1 MSGLD
6 VMDPKRAVKARPSS
20 NPLFR
25 QIPGIVAEIS
35 RHFGP
40 GCLGICTMLNTFRF
54 ITRGIVTASFALALI
69 ATSPTVAQ
77 DGDPQATEWER
88 HSQLGTA
95 AFGAKDL
102 TTAEP
107 HFRAALEIAEAIFE
121 PEDPRSISSL
131 VNLSQWQKAVGNP
144 LEALR
149 LMERALATQES
160 VLDPRHDDLM
170 GPLGLL
176 ASLNVQLERFEAA
189 ADLYRR
195 ALDLR
200 RNRMGDYH
208 PQTLSVIAE
217 LAPVLE
223 SIGDAEGAE
232 LLYQEAI
239 ISWSELLGVHG
250 RVADAI
256 DNYGEFLRRQGREKE
271 AAQADNAAAEVRVL
285 IQVILDGG
293 G

>member
-1 MSGLD
+1 
-6 VMDPKRAVKARPSS
+6 
-20 NPLFR
+20 
-25 QIPGIVAEIS
+25 
-35 RHFGP
+35 
-40 GCLGICTMLNTFRF
+40 MLNAFRS
-54 ITRGIVTASFALALI
+54 ITRGMVTAGFALALI
-69 ATSPTVAQ
+69 ATSPVVAQ
-77 DGDPQATEWER
+77 EVDPQATEWER

-95 AFGAKDL
+95 AFGANDL

-107 HFRAALEIAEAIFE
+107 HFRSALEIAEAIFA
-121 PEDPRSISSL
+121 PDDPRSISSL

-144 LEALR
+144 LEALA
-149 LMERALATQES
+149 LMERALRIQES

-170 GPLGLL
+170 GTLALL
-176 ASLNVQLERFEAA
+176 AALHAQLEQLDEAA
-189 ADLYRR
+189 AVYTRV
-195 ALDLR
+195 LDLR
-200 RNRMGDYH
+200 RNRIGDYH
-208 PQTLSVIAE
+208 PQTLGTIAE

-223 SIGDAEGAE
+223 AIGDSEGAE

-239 ISWSELLGVHG
+239 LSWSELLGVHG

-256 DNYGEFLRRQGREKE
+256 DKYGEFLRRQGREDE